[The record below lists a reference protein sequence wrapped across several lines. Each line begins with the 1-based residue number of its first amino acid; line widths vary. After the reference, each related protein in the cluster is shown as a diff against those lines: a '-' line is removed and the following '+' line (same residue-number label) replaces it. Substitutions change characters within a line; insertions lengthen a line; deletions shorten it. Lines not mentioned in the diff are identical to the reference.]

1 MPTDNFS
8 AMPLTEA
15 LKALPNVKTKVARQ
29 LIAEWDE
36 QSLCYANG
44 HLRPQLQVLSDT
56 ISLSR
61 KELCEFSNEDYD
73 LWGKKTVSPVG
84 AQHLIKLYEAGLLP
98 MDGPIEP
105 VSIALVSYA
114 QRNEYFSDLKAKRQA
129 FAEEQRNAQS
139 ALMTKPLDSFKE
151 EDFSFSLL
159 NALFWKHDL
168 KGDAQLMVGGL
179 LIQKSV
185 IRHKSN
191 SGKSQDYEVTFSWK
205 SSQGETV
212 QLRRESQYANNR
224 RNDEER
230 NWGLPG

>member
-1 MPTDNFS
+1 MPTS
-8 AMPLTEA
+8 TLAAMPLTEA
-15 LKALPNVKTKVARQ
+15 LKALPNVKPNLARQ

-44 HLRPQLQVLSDT
+44 HLRPQVQVLSDAINLT
-56 ISLSR
+56 R
-61 KELCEFSNEDYD
+61 KEIYEFNNEDYD

-84 AQHLIKLYEAGLLP
+84 AQHLIKLYEAGLFP
-98 MDGPIEP
+98 MSGPIEP
-105 VSIALVSYA
+105 VSVTLVSYA
-114 QRNEYFSDLKAKRQA
+114 QRNEYFSDLKAKRKA
-129 FAEEQRNAQS
+129 FSEDQRNAQS
-139 ALMTKPLDSFKE
+139 ALMAKPLDSFRE
-151 EDFSFSLL
+151 EDFSFPLL

-168 KGDAQLMVGGL
+168 KGDAQLTVGGL

-185 IRHKSN
+185 TRHKSN
-191 SGKSQDYEVTFSWK
+191 SGKSQDYEVTFSWQ

-212 QLRRESQYANNR
+212 HLRRESQFANNR